1 MTYILHGLA
10 REGIGHQVL
19 DPFLIG
25 LGRSRMPSVQTI
37 KLEQQGQSRVKPVIK
52 NSDTFLDAA
61 DIAAAA
67 FKELVIQIA
76 NFLGACYQLRR
87 NGMTRENHELQ
98 RHPSSR
104 CCLGERGREC
114 S

>member
-1 MTYILHGLA
+1 MTYVLHRLA
-10 REGIGHQVL
+10 RESIDHQVL

-37 KLEQQGQSRVKPVIK
+37 KLEQQRLSRVKPAIK

-61 DIAAAA
+61 DIATAA

-76 NFLGACYQLRR
+76 NFLRACYQLRR
-87 NGMTRENHELQ
+87 NGMTRENHPHQ
-98 RHPSSR
+98 RHPGSR